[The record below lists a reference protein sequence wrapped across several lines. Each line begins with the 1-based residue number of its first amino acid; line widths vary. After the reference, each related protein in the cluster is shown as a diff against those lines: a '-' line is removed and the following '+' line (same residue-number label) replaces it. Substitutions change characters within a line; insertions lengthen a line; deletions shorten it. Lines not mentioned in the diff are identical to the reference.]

1 MKQSNNTFQRNL
13 LYSIALFGTG
23 AIFGGL
29 VMLFGFILI
38 TGGTAEPSQPISA
51 PTLAVSAIEPTEI
64 MVADAPEPT
73 QELVTG
79 EIQEESA
86 QTEEVVIVP
95 TLEPTIEPTVAPSPT
110 AEPTLAPQ
118 LFRINSEQ
126 SEARFSVYETFPEG
140 TAIGRTN
147 QIAGDI
153 IVDFNAPANSQLGI
167 IRVNLRSLETDD
179 PKRDISIRCCV
190 LLTAQD
196 IYEFG
201 EFAPISFSGL
211 PDSVEVGQLYA
222 FSVTGNLTIRG
233 TTQQSTFNVEL
244 LVNSLEELRG
254 RAKTSVNRKDYNI
267 LNNADNG
274 FDYHGVVEEIE
285 LEFDFVANAVPQN

>member
-1 MKQSNNTFQRNL
+1 MNQSNNTFRRNL

-29 VMLFGFILI
+29 VTLFAFITI

-51 PTLAVSAIEPTEI
+51 PTLAVPAAAPTEVVI
-64 MVADAPEPT
+64 ADAPEPT
-73 QELVTG
+73 LEVAASEVQEQNNQ
-79 EIQEESA
+79 IEE
-86 QTEEVVIVP
+86 P
-95 TLEPTIEPTVAPSPT
+95 TLEPTLEPTVEPSPT

-140 TAIGRTN
+140 TAVGRTN

-153 IVDFNAPANSQLGI
+153 VLDFNAPANSQLGV
-167 IRVNLRSLETDD
+167 IRVNLRSLVTDD
-179 PKRDISIRCCV
+179 PKRDQSIRCCV

-201 EFAPISFSGL
+201 EFAPIALSGL
-211 PDSVEVGQLYA
+211 PELVEVGQLYT
-222 FSVTGNLTIRG
+222 FNVTGNLTIRG
-233 TTQQSTFNVEL
+233 TTQQATFDVEL
-244 LVNSLEELRG
+244 FVNSLDELRG
-254 RAKTSVNRKDYNI
+254 RASTIVNRSDYNI

-274 FDYHGVVEEIE
+274 FDYHGVVEEVE
-285 LEFDFVANAVPQN
+285 LEFDFVADAVTQN

>member
-1 MKQSNNTFQRNL
+1 M
-13 LYSIALFGTG
+13 ALFGAG

-29 VMLFGFILI
+29 VSLFAFITI

-51 PTLAVSAIEPTEI
+51 PTLAAPVSASTQTVIAEVPL
-64 MVADAPEPT
+64 PT
-73 QELVTG
+73 QELLAPVV
-79 EIQEESA
+79 QEEGA
-86 QTEEVVIVP
+86 VTEEIKNEP
-95 TLEPTIEPTVAPSPT
+95 PLEPSLEPTIEPTPT

-118 LFRINSEQ
+118 LFRIDSDQ

-140 TAIGRTN
+140 TAVGRTN

-153 IVDFNAPANSQLGI
+153 IVDFNTPANSQLGV
-167 IRVNLRSLETDD
+167 IRVNLRSLVTDD
-179 PKRDISIRCCV
+179 PQRDLSIRCCV

-201 EFAPISFSGL
+201 EFAPSALSGL
-211 PDSVEVGQLYA
+211 PEEVEVGQLYT

-233 TTQQSTFNVEL
+233 TTQQATFGVEL
-244 LVNSLEELRG
+244 LVDSLEELRG
-254 RAKTSVNRKDYNI
+254 KAKTTVNRSDYNI

-285 LEFDFVANAVPQN
+285 LEFDFVADAVSQN